1 MKRIISVIA
10 VAALLAMMLMVMA
23 VPALAKGQP
32 NTKINN
38 PYACVND
45 TFIFTYQAPP
55 ADGGIH
61 PSRML
66 RVKLPVSVIAA
77 LTNIFASRALIVV
90 N

>member
-10 VAALLAMMLMVMA
+10 VAALMAMMLMVMA

-38 PYACVND
+38 PYASVND

-55 ADGGIH
+55 ADGGDPPKSDAKGRTPGIGDSGAH
-61 PSRML
+61 KQVCLKGADSC
-66 RVKLPVSVIAA
+66 
-77 LTNIFASRALIVV
+77 
-90 N
+90 